1 MLVPPLT
8 SRGEA
13 QSEYPRSLYALALAN
28 MPSKTVADLDKS
40 LPGFDRLCDLAKK
53 LEPIITRNAPHLKA
67 MEPDV
72 PAVVAILKQAWPD
85 LVQVTPT
92 VDELIDF
99 VKQD

>member
-1 MLVPPLT
+1 MNSLV
-8 SRGEA
+8 RF
-13 QSEYPRSLYALALAN
+13 ALGLAN
-28 MPSKTVADLDKS
+28 MPPKTVADLDKS

-53 LEPIITRNAPHLKA
+53 LEPIITRNEPHLKA
-67 MEPDV
+67 MEADA
-72 PAVVAILKQAWPD
+72 PAVISILKQAWPD

>member
-1 MLVPPLT
+1 MNTLV
-8 SRGEA
+8 RF
-13 QSEYPRSLYALALAN
+13 ALGLAN
-28 MPSKTVADLDKS
+28 MPAKTVADLDKS

-53 LEPIITRNAPHLKA
+53 LEPIITRNAPHLQA
-67 MEPDV
+67 MAPDV
-72 PAVVAILKQAWPD
+72 PAVVAIFKQAWPD